1 MEIKKKILVQVD
13 DIDKKVKKIF
23 ISSRANLVMPKFRCF
38 I

>member
-13 DIDKKVKKIF
+13 DIENFIGQYLLMQHIF
-23 ISSRANLVMPKFRCF
+23 LIST

>member
-13 DIDKKVKKIF
+13 DIVK
-23 ISSRANLVMPKFRCF
+23 NLKFLEMQTNHKFYLRTNPH

>member
-13 DIDKKVKKIF
+13 DIVKFLKYALTMKKKY
-23 ISSRANLVMPKFRCF
+23 KFN